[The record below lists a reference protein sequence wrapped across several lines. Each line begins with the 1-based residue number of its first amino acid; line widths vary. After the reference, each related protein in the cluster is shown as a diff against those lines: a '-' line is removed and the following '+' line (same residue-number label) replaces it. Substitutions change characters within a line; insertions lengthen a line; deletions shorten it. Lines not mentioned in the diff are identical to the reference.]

1 MMKIKALQKTTL
13 IDYPGKIACTL
24 FLYGCNFRC
33 GFCHNPE
40 LVLEN
45 LEGDYSVEYSN
56 DEILDFLKKRR
67 KYLDGVC
74 ITGGEPLIDID
85 IDFLKKI
92 KKLGYKIKIDTNG
105 SFPEKIEKLI
115 KKKLVN
121 FISMDVKASRERY
134 KDVVNAQ
141 VNLENI
147 EKSMKLISGLD
158 DYEFRTTVIEG
169 FHEKKEI
176 RHIIKWISSV
186 IDGKIKI
193 FCLQGFKN
201 KGKLVDK
208 NFAKYKNTS
217 EEFLQDLKKMIMPYC
232 EEVFVRV

>member
-1 MMKIKALQKTTL
+1 
-13 IDYPGKIACTL
+13 
-24 FLYGCNFRC
+24 
-33 GFCHNPE
+33 
-40 LVLEN
+40 
-45 LEGDYSVEYSN
+45 
-56 DEILDFLKKRR
+56 
-67 KYLDGVC
+67 
-74 ITGGEPLIDID
+74 
-85 IDFLKKI
+85 
-92 KKLGYKIKIDTNG
+92 
-105 SFPEKIEKLI
+105 
-115 KKKLVN
+115 
-121 FISMDVKASRERY
+121 MDVKASRERY